1 MKLRSWPA
9 SLAGRTALT
18 LIIGFA
24 VVQAVG
30 LGIHTFNELNIERLI
45 EQQKIATQDARIY
58 RKMSQAAPAD
68 REALLKRQ
76 NTSPDLV
83 ATLAP
88 RPDTLDTFVLPLP
101 AQQTIRGSFFTAGY
115 KKFAHPHGFI
125 LRGRFEPPRVVAS
138 LRLPDDSA
146 WLIITTRFIP
156 PAPWHS
162 PGFATAFI
170 AMFLLGAPLILWA
183 VQHLTAPIRTLS
195 SAAEQLG
202 RDVTNAPALP
212 EDGPAEIAAAAIAF
226 NTMAAR
232 IRRFIDD
239 RTFLLTAIGHDLRTP
254 ITRLKLRTEFLD
266 DEEQQAKFRADL
278 DELEAMV
285 AATLAFGRDVA
296 QSEGMAPIDL
306 ATLLRTLLDEA
317 ADAEPEASGRLS
329 YSGLEHLTVRARPL
343 ALKRALINLIGN
355 ALKYG
360 GAARVR
366 LAVERNSLAR
376 VDIEDDGPGIP
387 TGELER
393 VFEPFRRIESSRNR
407 ETGGT
412 GLGLAIARNA
422 IRAHGGEIMLANRAS
437 GGLIASVT
445 LPL

>member
-1 MKLRSWPA
+1 VRLRFWLA
-9 SLAGRTALT
+9 SLAGRTALL
-18 LIIGFA
+18 LIAGFA

-30 LGIHTFNELNIERLI
+30 LGVHTYNQMNLERLA
-45 EQQKIATQDARIY
+45 EQQRIATGDARIY
-58 RKMSQAAPAD
+58 RQVLRAAPGERD
-68 REALLKRQ
+68 SLVKRL
-76 NTSPDLV
+76 NKGGDLV
-83 ATLAP
+83 VALARHP
-88 RPDTLDTFVLPLP
+88 AMHDTFTLPLS
-101 AQQTIRGSFFTAGY
+101 ARQTIRGSFLTAG
-115 KKFAHPHGFI
+115 FAREARPHDTL
-125 LRGRFEPPRVVAS
+125 LRGRFDPPRIIAS

-146 WLIITTRFIP
+146 WLIIATRFIP
-156 PAPWHS
+156 PAPWRS

-183 VQHLTAPIRTLS
+183 VHHLTAPIRTLAA
-195 SAAEQLG
+195 AAEQLG
-202 RDVTNAPALP
+202 RDVTNAPGLP
-212 EDGPAEIAAAAIAF
+212 EDGPTEIAASAIAF
-226 NTMAAR
+226 NTMAGR
-232 IRRFIDD
+232 IRRFIED

-317 ADAEPEASGRLS
+317 ADADPEAIGSLS

-343 ALKRALINLIGN
+343 ALKRALANLIGN

-360 GAARVR
+360 NAARVR
-366 LAVERNSLAR
+366 LGVERNSLAR

-387 TGELER
+387 AAELER
-393 VFEPFRRIESSRNR
+393 VFEPFRRIETSRNR

-422 IRAHGGEIMLANRAS
+422 IRAHGGEITLANRAG
-437 GGLIASVT
+437 GGLVASVT